1 MTTIRHRKKI
11 RYFGHVSGGKAIKA
25 HPRKTSY
32 IFRRFVTPGRLS
44 AKFGQLAFLK

>member
-11 RYFGHVSGGKAIKA
+11 RYFGHVSGGKA
-25 HPRKTSY
+25 HPEKR
-32 IFRRFVTPGRLS
+32 FCRCFLPRRFVTPERLS